1 MIILNK
7 NNEGEYENQHR
18 SCRGAKTIY
27 IRNLFYFSVKM
38 FKFCYIASIVC
49 LIVKI
54 PEWFIKG
61 CLKKRNKWCQS
72 KLDRNTFIIK
82 GD

>member
-1 MIILNK
+1 MRIND
-7 NNEGEYENQHR
+7 HH
-18 SCRGAKTIY
+18 SCRDVKVIY

-38 FKFCYIASIVC
+38 FKLCYTASIVG

-61 CLKKRNKWCQS
+61 CLKKRNKWCQR
-72 KLDRNTFIIK
+72 KLDRNTLLLKEIEN
-82 GD
+82 D